1 MPRKQTGKDS
11 VNNDIPHLKVNN
23 HINAGK
29 GRANIHI
36 PVILFFLIYF
46 IGIGVF
52 HYVEGWDYLTSSY
65 FITAT
70 VLTIGYGDVVPKT
83 DLGKIITIL
92 YAWLGVGIGFYILV
106 RVSDLRRRYF
116 DDRIARME
124 EIFVNTVKRS
134 DKKRR

>member
-1 MPRKQTGKDS
+1 MAKKASQSSRVATH
-11 VNNDIPHLKVNN
+11 HLHVTN

-29 GRANIHI
+29 DHSNIHL
-36 PVILFFLIYF
+36 PLILFFLLYF
-46 IGIGVF
+46 VGIIIF

-83 DLGKIITIL
+83 DLGKVITIL
-92 YAWLGVGIGFYILV
+92 YAWLG
-106 RVSDLRRRYF
+106 
-116 DDRIARME
+116 ME
-124 EIFVNTVKRS
+124 ERLLTSFTPS